1 MTQAISRVSS
11 AHIFWFDGKL
21 LSNIEWLNRF
31 NKEYIKTTKANR
43 LSDSLATLR
52 YIVIK
57 SGLLMLEDIEIDN
70 NNRVLSIIRSYME
83 TNYSIRGNNEYN

>member
-1 MTQAISRVSS
+1 MAQAISELSN
-11 AHIFWFDGKL
+11 AHIVWFDGSL

-31 NKEYIKTTKANR
+31 NREYIKTTKARR

-70 NNRVLSIIRSYME
+70 NNKVLSIIRNYME
-83 TNYSIRGNNEYN
+83 TNYSIRGKQ